1 MSEYTNVE
9 HPFLEKLRE
18 IGWQVIDKGSGGIPQ
33 DPAETLRNS
42 FDEVILQEEFDK
54 KIRELNSWITKEQID
69 YCYHKI
75 SDIDEPLMDANRH
88 IHNMLLE
95 GIHLLTKNEETGEEN
110 PTAKIINFDNYQ
122 KNSFIAI
129 NQFRVDTNNTKPF
142 IIPDI
147 VCFVNGL
154 PLVVIECKDED
165 VSEPMSEAYDQI
177 KRYANQRLIDDP
189 FAEGISEGCERL
201 FHTNLFSVITRG
213 VEARCGT
220 ISADFDFYLNW
231 KDIFPEEYADGINIE
246 PSERQEILIKG
257 MFNHEILIDIYR
269 NFTLFTQKNE
279 ITRKIICRYPQYR
292 AVGKMI
298 RKLQSGTDW
307 RSRSGVIWHTQ
318 GSGKSLSM
326 VFLVRKMRHI
336 ANLRDYR
343 ILMVV
348 DRHDLEEQL
357 AETAEY
363 TGELRHDPKTKKIQ
377 NIVENRQQLV
387 KLEGNTADLNLVMIH
402 KFGENKEY
410 SLESL
415 IKTGIVPQYES
426 FPVINESEKILI
438 LIDEAHRSQ
447 GGEMGDNLFQAF
459 PNAARIG
466 FTGTP
471 LITPRHK
478 ATTCE
483 RFGQLAGD
491 FIDTYK
497 MNDSVKDKATVDI
510 KYIGRQS
517 DDNIPNKDEFDAEF
531 ERMFVNRTQE
541 ERIEIQRRYGTM
553 IAYLESADRVM
564 KNARDILTHYVSEIL
579 PNGFKAQVVAASI
592 LAAVRYK
599 IALERLIPEFI
610 QNEEQKA
617 DEERDD
623 ITLQR
628 LKMLQVRAVVSSS
641 GNNESAIIRTARVE
655 ADNDNA
661 IVNFKKD
668 FNEGDPLSGIGILC
682 VCDRLLTGFDAPV
695 EQVMYLD
702 KNLSEHNLMQAITRV
717 NRTKKHKNHGL
728 VVDFFGVTKN
738 LHRALGI
745 YNADEER
752 DAENDLKEFE
762 TYFSAIEKEIPELE
776 LRYNKII
783 QKFED
788 NGIDNIKDFLEQ
800 RLNKEQEK
808 AICEQIVAV
817 AESIKF
823 RTELDALLRLFFDIF
838 DLLFNEPETRSNYYV
853 PAKRMAYIVALIR
866 WHYKDATLDLKWASE
881 KVRRLLDKYLK
892 SDGVRETVPEVDIF
906 SDDFPKIVNDMY
918 GTPQTIASAMEHQ
931 IRDRIIIKL
940 GEGRNT
946 ALYQRF
952 KDRMENILTT
962 YAGNWSEMI
971 SELERLR
978 QELAN
983 PKPAVVSEEKEP
995 FYDKLCQCAGVDF
1008 EERHDNIV
1016 NVTDQVMTLIYAAMS
1031 IPNIWTKPTNVNDL
1045 RGKIG
1050 TTLRFSGIQQLKENS
1065 ESIVTELIK
1074 LAKSNES
1081 VLRKCFGKDRFLK

>member
-33 DPAETLRNS
+33 DPAESMRTS
-42 FDEVILQEEFDK
+42 FSEVVLKEEFFK
-54 KIRELNSWITKEQID
+54 KLGELNPWITAEQKE

-75 SDIDEPLMDANRH
+75 TDIDKPLTDANRE

-95 GIHLLTKNEETGEEN
+95 GIHLLTKNEQTGEDN
-110 PTAKIINFDNYQ
+110 PTAKIINFDNYK

-154 PLVVIECKDED
+154 PLVVIECKDEN
-165 VSEPMSEAYDQI
+165 VSEPMSEAFDQI
-177 KRYANQRLIDDP
+177 KRYANQRVIDNP
-189 FAEGISEGCERL
+189 FADGISEGCERL

-231 KDIFPEEYADGINIE
+231 KDIFPEEYAEGTNIN
-246 PSERQEILIKG
+246 PAERQEILIKG

-269 NFTLFTQKNE
+269 NFTLFMQKGDN
-279 ITRKIICRYPQYR
+279 TVKIICRYQQYR

-298 RKLQSGTDW
+298 RRLQSGTDW

-318 GSGKSLSM
+318 GSGKSLTM
-326 VFLVRKMRHI
+326 VFLVKKMRRI
-336 ANLRDYR
+336 ADLRDYR

-348 DRHDLEEQL
+348 DRHDLEDQL

-363 TGELRHDPKTKKIQ
+363 TGELRHDPHTKKVQ
-377 NIVENRQQLV
+377 NIVENRQALV
-387 KLEGNTADLNLVMIH
+387 KLEGDTADLNLVMIH

-415 IKTGIVPQYES
+415 INAGIVPQYES
-426 FPVINESEKILI
+426 FPVINESSKILV

-483 RFGQLAGD
+483 RFGQQAGV

-497 MNDSVKDKATVDI
+497 MNDSVRDNATVDI
-510 KYIGRQS
+510 KYIGRKS
-517 DDNIPNKDEFDAEF
+517 DDSIPFKDEFDAEF
-531 ERMFVNRTQE
+531 ERTFVNRSQE
-541 ERIEIQRRYGTM
+541 ERIEIQKRYGTM

-564 KNARDILTHYVSEIL
+564 KNARDMLAHYVSEIL
-579 PNGFKAQVVAASI
+579 PNGFKAQVVASSI
-592 LAAVRYK
+592 MAAVRYK
-599 IALERLIPEFI
+599 IALEKLIPEFI
-610 QNEEQKA
+610 AAEEQKS
-617 DEERDD
+617 DDERDD
-623 ITLQR
+623 VMLQR
-628 LKMLQVRAVVSSS
+628 LRMLKVRAVVSSA
-641 GNNESAIIRTARVE
+641 GNNEAAIIRTARVE
-655 ADNDNA
+655 ADTDDA
-661 IVNFKKD
+661 ITNFKKD
-668 FNEGDPLSGIGILC
+668 FDAENPLLGIGILC

-717 NRTKKHKNHGL
+717 NRTKKNKKHGI
-728 VVDFFGVTKN
+728 VVDYFGVTKN
-738 LHRALGI
+738 LHKALGI
-745 YNADEER
+745 YNADDEKAAKE
-752 DAENDLKEFE
+752 DLAEFE

-776 LRYNKII
+776 MRYNKIV
-783 QKFED
+783 QRFE
-788 NGIDNIKDFLEQ
+788 NEGIADINDFLEQ
-800 RLNKEQEK
+800 RTSREREKELCEK
-808 AICEQIVAV
+808 IVAV

-823 RTELDALLRLFFDIF
+823 RSELDALFRLFFDIF
-838 DLLFNEPETRSNYYV
+838 DLLFNEPETRSRYYV

-866 WHYKDATLDLKWASE
+866 WHYKDETLDLKWASE

-892 SDGVRETVPEVDIF
+892 SDGVRETVPEVDIL
-906 SDDFPKIVNDMY
+906 SDDFPKIVSNMY
-918 GTPQTIASAMEHQ
+918 GNPQTVASAMEHQ

-946 ALYQRF
+946 ALYQKF

-1008 EERHDNIV
+1008 EERHDNIIA
-1016 NVTDQVMTLIYAAMS
+1016 VTDQVMTLIYAAMS

-1050 TTLRFSGIQQLKENS
+1050 TTLRFSGIQLLKENS

-1081 VLRKCFGKDRFLK
+1081 VLRKFIINKN

>member
-18 IGWQVIDKGSGGIPQ
+18 IHWEVIDKGNGGIPQ
-33 DPAETLRNS
+33 DPADSKRTS
-42 FDEVILQEEFDK
+42 FDEIILKEEFFK
-54 KIRELNSWITKEQID
+54 KLGDLNPWINDEQKR
-69 YCYHKI
+69 YCYNRI
-75 SDIDEPLMDANRH
+75 ADINKPLIDANQE
-88 IHNMLLE
+88 IHNLLLK
-95 GIHLLTKNEETGEEN
+95 GIPLLTKNEVTGEDN
-110 PTAKIINFDNYQ
+110 PTARIINFDRYNE
-122 KNSFIAI
+122 NSFIAI

-154 PLVVIECKDED
+154 PLVVVECKDED

-177 KRYANQRLIDDP
+177 KRYANQRWIDDP
-189 FAEGISEGCERL
+189 FSEGIEEGCQRL

-231 KDIFPEEYADGINIE
+231 KDIFPEEYAEGINID
-246 PSERQEILIKG
+246 PAERQEILIKG
-257 MFNHEILIDIYR
+257 MFNHEILIDIFR
-269 NFTLFTQKNE
+269 NFTLFTHKDDNT
-279 ITRKIICRYPQYR
+279 IKIICRYQQYR
-292 AVGKMI
+292 AVGKMLK
-298 RKLQSGTDW
+298 KLENGTDW
-307 RSRSGVIWHTQ
+307 KSRSGVIWHTQ
-318 GSGKSLSM
+318 GSGKSLTM

-336 ANLRDYR
+336 PELHDYR

-363 TGELRHDPKTKKIQ
+363 TGELRHDPKTKKVQ

-387 KLEGNTADLNLVMIH
+387 KLEGDTADLNLVMIH
-402 KFGENKEY
+402 KFGENHEY

-426 FPVINESEKILI
+426 FPVINDSNEILV

-483 RFGQLAGD
+483 RFGQNAGD

-510 KYIGRQS
+510 KYIGRKS
-517 DDNIPNKDEFDAEF
+517 DDNIPYKDEFDSAF
-531 ERMFVNRTQE
+531 EQTFKNRTQE

-553 IAYLESADRVM
+553 IAYLENADRI
-564 KNARDILTHYVSEIL
+564 KIIARDMLEHYVSEIL
-579 PNGFKAQVVAASI
+579 PNGFKAQVVGASI

-599 IALERLIPEFI
+599 IALERLLPEFI
-610 QNEEQKA
+610 QREEQKP
-617 DEERDD
+617 DKERDD
-623 ITLQR
+623 IMLQR
-628 LKMLQVRAVVSSS
+628 LKMLKIRAVVSSQ
-641 GNNESAIIRTARVE
+641 GNNEAAIVRTARIE
-655 ADNDNA
+655 ADADKA
-661 IVNFKKD
+661 VDNFKKD
-668 FNEGDPLSGIGILC
+668 FNVENPLSGIGILC
-682 VCDRLLTGFDAPV
+682 VCDRLLTGFDAPI

-702 KNLSEHNLMQAITRV
+702 KNLSEHNLMQAIARV
-717 NRTKKHKNHGL
+717 NRTKKGKTHGL
-728 VVDFFGVTKN
+728 VVDYFGVTRN
-738 LHRALGI
+738 LHKALGI
-745 YNADEER
+745 YSAEEEK
-752 DAENDLKEFE
+752 AASEDLKDFE
-762 TYFSAIEKEIPELE
+762 TYFSAIEKEIPELD

-783 QKFED
+783 QRFMEE
-788 NGIDNIKDFLEQ
+788 GIADIKDFLEQ
-800 RLNKEQEK
+800 KTDKDQEK
-808 AICEQIVAV
+808 AVCEKIVAA
-817 AESIKF
+817 AESMKF
-823 RTELDALLRLFFDIF
+823 RSELDALFRLFFDIF
-838 DLLFNEPETRSNYYV
+838 DLLFNEPSTRSNYYV
-853 PAKRMAYIVALIR
+853 PAKRMAYIVALIP
-866 WHYKDATLDLKWASE
+866 WHYKDETLDLKWASE
-881 KVRRLLDKYLK
+881 KVRRLLDRYLK
-892 SDGVRETVPEVDIF
+892 SEGVIETVPEVDIL
-906 SDDFPKIVNDMY
+906 SADFPKIVNDMY
-918 GTPQTIASAMEHQ
+918 HNPQTKASAMEHQ

-952 KDRMENILTT
+952 KDRMDDILTT
-962 YAGNWSEMI
+962 YSGNWDAMI
-971 SELERLR
+971 EQLEQLR
-978 QELAN
+978 QELAE
-983 PKPAVVSEEKEP
+983 PHPSVVSEEKEP
-995 FYDKLCQCAGVDF
+995 FYDKLCQCANVDF
-1008 EERHDNIV
+1008 EEKHDHLIDI
-1016 NVTDQVMTLIYAAMS
+1016 TDKVFGLIIQAMT
-1031 IPNIWTKPTNVNDL
+1031 IPNIWSKPTNVTEL
-1045 RGKIG
+1045 RGDLG
-1050 TTLRFSGIQQLKENS
+1050 TVLRFSGIPELKQNS

-1081 VLRKCFGKDRFLK
+1081 VLRRWMTNR

>member
-1 MSEYTNVE
+1 MSEYTDVE
-9 HPFLEKLRE
+9 HPFLERLRE

-33 DPAETLRNS
+33 DPAETMRTS
-42 FDEVILQEEFDK
+42 FSEVILKDEFYK
-54 KIRELNSWITKEQID
+54 KLGELNPWITAEQKE
-69 YCYHKI
+69 YCYRKI
-75 SDIDEPLMDANRH
+75 TDIDKPLTDANRE

-95 GIHLLTKNEETGEEN
+95 GIHLLTKNEQTGEDN
-110 PTAKIINFDNYQ
+110 PTAKVINFDKYE

-129 NQFRVDTNNTKPF
+129 NQFRVDTNNSKPF

-154 PLVVIECKDED
+154 PLVVIECKDEN

-177 KRYANQRLIDDP
+177 KRYANQRTADDP
-189 FAEGISEGCERL
+189 FADGVSEGCERL
-201 FHTNLFSVITRG
+201 FHTNLFSVITHG
-213 VEARCGT
+213 IEARCGT

-231 KDIFPEEYADGINIE
+231 KDIFPEEYANGINIE
-246 PSERQEILIKG
+246 PSQRQEVLIKG

-269 NFTLFTQKNE
+269 NFTLFMQKGDN
-279 ITRKIICRYPQYR
+279 TVKIICRYQQYR

-298 RKLQSGTDW
+298 QRLQNGTDW

-318 GSGKSLSM
+318 GSGKSLTM
-326 VFLVRKMRHI
+326 VFLVKKMRRM
-336 ANLRDYR
+336 ADLRGYR

-363 TGELRHDPKTKKIQ
+363 TGELHQDPHTKKIQ
-377 NIVENRQQLV
+377 NIIANRQALV
-387 KLEGNTADLNLVMIH
+387 KLEGDTADLNLVMIH
-402 KFGENKEY
+402 KFGENREY

-415 IKTGIVPQYES
+415 INAGIVPQYES
-426 FPVINESEKILI
+426 FPVINASEKILI

-447 GGEMGDNLFQAF
+447 GGDMGDNLFQAF

-483 RFGQLAGD
+483 RFGQQAGV

-510 KYIGRQS
+510 KYIGRKS
-517 DDNIPNKDEFDAEF
+517 DDSIPYKDEFDEAF
-531 ERMFVNRTQE
+531 EQTFRNRTTE
-541 ERIEIQRRYGTM
+541 ERIEIQQRYGTM
-553 IAYLESADRVM
+553 IAYLENADRIM
-564 KNARDILTHYVSEIL
+564 KIARDILTHYVTEIL
-579 PNGFKAQVVAASI
+579 PNGFKAQVVASSI
-592 LAAVRYK
+592 MAAVRYK
-599 IALERLIPEFI
+599 IALEKLIPEFI
-610 QNEEQKA
+610 ASEEQKSDDVR
-617 DEERDD
+617 DE

-628 LKMLQVRAVVSSS
+628 LRMLKVRAVVSST
-641 GNNESAIIRTARVE
+641 GNNEAAIIRDARIE
-655 ADNDNA
+655 ADTDDA
-661 IVNFKKD
+661 ITNFKKD
-668 FNEGDPLSGIGILC
+668 FDPENPLSGIGILC

-717 NRTKKHKNHGL
+717 NRTKKNKNHGL
-728 VVDFFGVTKN
+728 VVDYFGITKN
-738 LHRALGI
+738 LHKALGI
-745 YNADEER
+745 YNADDEQAAKE
-752 DAENDLKEFE
+752 DLVEFE

-776 LRYNKII
+776 MRYNKII
-783 QKFED
+783 QRFTDEGVSD
-788 NGIDNIKDFLEQ
+788 IKDFLEQ
-800 RLNKEQEK
+800 RTSKEREK
-808 AICEQIVAV
+808 DICEQIVAV

-823 RTELDALLRLFFDIF
+823 RSELDALLRLFFDIF
-838 DLLFNEPETRSNYYV
+838 DLLFNAPATRSNYYV
-853 PAKRMAYIVALIR
+853 PAKRLAYIVALIR
-866 WHYKDATLDLKWASE
+866 WHYKDKTLDLKWASE

-892 SDGVRETVPEVDIF
+892 SAGVKETIPEVDIL
-906 SDDFPKIVNDMY
+906 SDAFPKIVNDMY
-918 GTPQTIASAMEHQ
+918 GNPQTKASAMEHQ

-940 GEGRNT
+940 GEGKNT
-946 ALYQRF
+946 ALYQKF

-978 QELAN
+978 QDMAH
-983 PKPAVVSEEKEP
+983 PKPAVVSEEKGP
-995 FYDKLCQCAGVDF
+995 FYDKLCQCAGIDF

-1016 NVTDQVMTLIYAAMS
+1016 KITDKVFESIIKAMT
-1031 IPNIWTKPTNVNDL
+1031 IPNVWIKPTNVNDL
-1045 RGKIG
+1045 RGDIG
-1050 TTLRFSGIQQLKENS
+1050 TVLRFSGIQPLKENS

-1081 VLRKCFGKDRFLK
+1081 VLRKCTINNEQ